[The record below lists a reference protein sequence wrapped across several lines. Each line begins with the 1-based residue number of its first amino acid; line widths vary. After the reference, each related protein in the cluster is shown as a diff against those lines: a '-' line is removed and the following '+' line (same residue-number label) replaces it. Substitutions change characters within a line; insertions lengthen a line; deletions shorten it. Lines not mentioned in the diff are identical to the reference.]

1 MTSVIALWLP
11 ILLSAVAVFI
21 LSSIIHMMS
30 PWHKNDYR
38 RVPSEDALRSALG
51 PLAIPPGDYMVPR
64 PETRDDMKSPEFA
77 EKMRTGPNL
86 IMTVLP
92 TGAWSM
98 TTNLIQ
104 WFLYLVLVGMF
115 AAWVA
120 GLVLPPGTDVYLV
133 FHLVAITAFIG
144 YTLAL
149 WQMSIWYHRSWGTTI
164 KATFDGLIYAL
175 VTAAIF
181 CWLWPA

>member
-1 MTSVIALWLP
+1 MTSVLTLWLP

-21 LSSIIHMMS
+21 LSSIIHMLS
-30 PWHKNDYR
+30 PWHKNDYG
-38 RVPSEDALRSALG
+38 RVPSEDALRSCLA

-64 PETRDDMKSPEFA
+64 PESRDDMKSPEFA

-104 WFLYLVLVGMF
+104 WFLYLILVGMF
-115 AAWVA
+115 AGWVA
-120 GLVLPPGTDVYLV
+120 GSALPAGADDFLVGH
-133 FHLVAITAFIG
+133 FVAITAFIG

-175 VTAAIF
+175 ITAAIF
-181 CWLWPA
+181 CWLWPG